1 MARLGGGTQSWTR
14 CPVLFPPLSVASR
27 SPRACPSV
35 LLRSRPSRGKPRP
48 WGTASPLLSC
58 SEQLNERMAEE
69 DQASCRAPV
78 APAVRAGLALQ
89 IKVLTPQKLIAASTR
104 APSAV
109 ASLASQ
115 PSPGR

>member
-1 MARLGGGTQSWTR
+1 MARLGGGTQSGLAAQCSSLHSLWLPGALEPALL
-14 CPVLFPPLSVASR
+14 CSCDPGLPGR
-27 SPRACPSV
+27 S
-35 LLRSRPSRGKPRP
+35 LRP

-58 SEQLNERMAEE
+58 SEQLNAKTAEE
-69 DQASCRAPV
+69 DQASRRAPV